1 MTTPPRAISKG
12 RKIAAWILVGLI
24 SALLL
29 MSAGMKLMAS
39 PEVAATFAK
48 YGLDGKMMLI
58 GVGELLTALLFLIPR
73 TSSFGVLVFSGY
85 MGGAIA
91 THMEQG
97 EPYVMPAIMLVVGWF
112 ANWLRNPEMFYS
124 FRNR

>member
-1 MTTPPRAISKG
+1 
-12 RKIAAWILVGLI
+12 
-24 SALLL
+24 
-29 MSAGMKLMAS
+29 MAS

-58 GVGELLTALLFLIPR
+58 GIGELLTALLFLIPR
-73 TSSFGVLVFSGY
+73 TSSFGVLVFSVY